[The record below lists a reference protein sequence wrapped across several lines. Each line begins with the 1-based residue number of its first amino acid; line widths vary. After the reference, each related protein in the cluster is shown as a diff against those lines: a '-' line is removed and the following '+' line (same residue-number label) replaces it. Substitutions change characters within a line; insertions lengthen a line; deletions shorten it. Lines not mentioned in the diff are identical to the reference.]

1 MRIMQIREKDWEYKV
16 CASGRVNII
25 GEHVDYCGGH
35 VLPAALTLKNT
46 VYLRPNGTNEIN
58 IEWTTLPE
66 RVTLDIN
73 SLGAYKNLK
82 FGNYQAGS
90 AFVWQ
95 QAGHPLKGC
104 DMLMDCKV
112 PFGSG
117 LSSSAAIE
125 VSTLAALRTLTHE
138 PVSDV
143 EIALLAQR
151 AEREY
156 VGMNCGIMDQYAS
169 ACGKANKAM
178 LLDCK
183 TIQCEYIPLE
193 LGEYSLVII
202 DCRKPHNL
210 VESKYNERRSE
221 TEQALY
227 ILQALDPSVSC
238 LADVSTDMFRKM
250 ERALPGKVHDRAEH
264 VIYECERVR
273 LAVQAMKEGRILDLG
288 QLLNASHESL
298 SRLYEVTGHELDAL
312 ASIAQSHPGCI
323 GSRMTG
329 AGFGGCTISLVQRDA
344 VQDFVSYT
352 LSRYTYETGYE
363 AKFYEAGVSDGITV
377 QKL

>member
-1 MRIMQIREKDWEYKV
+1 MQIKDWDYIV
-16 CASGRVNII
+16 TASGRVNII
-25 GEHVDYCGGH
+25 GEHVDYCGGK
-35 VLPAALTLKNT
+35 VLPAALSLKNT
-46 VYLRPNGTNEIN
+46 VYLRPNGKNVIN

-73 SLGAYKNLK
+73 RLGEYKNLK

-95 QAGHPLKGC
+95 ESGHKVVGC

-125 VSTLAALRTLTHE
+125 VSTLAALRTLSGE
-138 PVSDV
+138 YASDV

-169 ACGKANKAM
+169 ACGKKNKAM
-178 LLDCK
+178 LLNCK
-183 TIQCEYIPLE
+183 DVTCEYIPLE
-193 LGEYSLVII
+193 LGDYELVII

-210 VESKYNERRSE
+210 VDSKYNERRAE
-221 TEQALY
+221 TEEAFRIMRKY
-227 ILQALDPSVSC
+227 EDIDC
-238 LADVSTDMFRKM
+238 LADVTPEMFRKH
-250 ERALPGKVHDRAEH
+250 EHALSGKVRDRARH
-264 VIYECERVR
+264 VVEECERVR
-273 LAVQAMKEGRILDLG
+273 LAVQCMKDGRIDILG
-288 QLLNASHESL
+288 KLLNESHASL
-298 SRLYEVTGHELDAL
+298 SRLYEVTGRELDAL
-312 ASIAQSHPGCI
+312 ASIAQSHPACI

-329 AGFGGCTISLVQRDA
+329 AGFGGCTISLVQKDG
-344 VQDFVSYT
+344 VKDFTEYT
-352 LSRYTYETGYE
+352 LAKYTEETGYE
-363 AKFYEAGVSDGITV
+363 ARCYQAEVSDGITSEVV
-377 QKL
+377 Q